1 MARIKKPRLKVKKVE
16 TVRERAEKQ
25 RIKQTS
31 QPRRKKVAAATAKPV
46 KGIGK
51 ILTKE
56 FHPIKF
62 KKNGKLAN
70 ILSKR
75 VRYVPK
81 YFKASFAELKEVQW
95 LKPRQALSL
104 TFAVVI
110 FSVVIA
116 VFVQLL
122 GYGFDK
128 IVKEVILK

>member
-1 MARIKKPRLKVKKVE
+1 MARIKKPKLKGRKVE
-16 TVRERAEKQ
+16 TIRERAEKQ

-46 KGIGK
+46 KGIGRL
-51 ILTKE
+51 LTKE
-56 FHPIKF
+56 FHPIKPT
-62 KKNGKLAN
+62 KGKYAN
-70 ILSKR
+70 LLTKR
-75 VRYVPK
+75 VRFVPK

-95 LKPRQALSL
+95 LKPRQAFSL

-116 VFVQLL
+116 LFVQLL